1 MSPKKPLQSSHSF
14 SQEKLNMATEQ
25 GPILSLRMRSSR
37 ISLPSKQEQNDVV
50 DRICIMLKQET
61 STYACQD
68 YLLRQKLETIDN
80 VTLSSDDCPE
90 LVNEV
95 DTLCREKMC
104 EWSYR
109 VVDHFHASRNVASI
123 AFAYLDRFVD
133 LCSCDRHAF
142 KLAAMT
148 CLYMAMKLFNA
159 REISM
164 RSLAELSRGEFDMA
178 HIAEME
184 GIILK
189 TLSWRLNP
197 PTPQCFINAL
207 YGLLPSASTPVKRA
221 ICQRATF
228 FVELSLFD
236 YCFVTQ
242 PRSAIAL
249 AALLNAME
257 GMDETV
263 VSKQDQLKFVKTLR
277 ETVKLEHSE
286 EKVESI
292 RNRLWFI
299 YSQSVQYQAD
309 SEDFGMTQASEAPV
323 NNLTM
328 KRSPSEGE
336 LSQSPVSVRER

>member
-1 MSPKKPLQSSHSF
+1 
-14 SQEKLNMATEQ
+14 
-25 GPILSLRMRSSR
+25 
-37 ISLPSKQEQNDVV
+37 
-50 DRICIMLKQET
+50 
-61 STYACQD
+61 
-68 YLLRQKLETIDN
+68 
-80 VTLSSDDCPE
+80 
-90 LVNEV
+90 
-95 DTLCREKMC
+95 
-104 EWSYR
+104 
-109 VVDHFHASRNVASI
+109 
-123 AFAYLDRFVD
+123 
-133 LCSCDRHAF
+133 
-142 KLAAMT
+142 
-148 CLYMAMKLFNA
+148 MAMKLFNA

-263 VSKQDQLKFVKTLR
+263 VSKQDQLEFVKTLR
-277 ETVKLEHSE
+277 ETVKVEHSE

-309 SEDFGMTQASEAPV
+309 SEDFGMTQPSEAPV

>member
-1 MSPKKPLQSSHSF
+1 
-14 SQEKLNMATEQ
+14 MATEQ
-25 GPILSLRMRSSR
+25 GPLLSLRIRSSR
-37 ISLPSKQEQNDVV
+37 SSPPSKQEQDDVV
-50 DRICIMLKQET
+50 DRIGIMLKQEK

-68 YLLRQKLETIDN
+68 YLLRRKLETMDN
-80 VTLSSDDCPE
+80 ETVCSDDCPE

-109 VVDHFHASRNVASI
+109 VIDHFHASREIVTI

-133 LCSCDRHAF
+133 LCSCDRNAF

-148 CLYMAMKLFNA
+148 CLYMATKLFNA

-184 GIILK
+184 VIILK

-197 PTPQCFINAL
+197 PTPQCFVNAL
-207 YGLLPSASTPVKRA
+207 YGLLPTASTPVTRA

-228 FVELSLFD
+228 FAELSLFD

-277 ETVKLEHSE
+277 ETVRLEHSE
-286 EKVESI
+286 EKVEFI
-292 RNRLWFI
+292 RNRLWYI

-309 SEDFGMTQASEAPV
+309 SEDFGPTQVSEAPV
-323 NNLTM
+323 KNLTI
-328 KRSPSEGE
+328 KGAPSEGE

>member
-1 MSPKKPLQSSHSF
+1 
-14 SQEKLNMATEQ
+14 
-25 GPILSLRMRSSR
+25 
-37 ISLPSKQEQNDVV
+37 
-50 DRICIMLKQET
+50 
-61 STYACQD
+61 
-68 YLLRQKLETIDN
+68 
-80 VTLSSDDCPE
+80 
-90 LVNEV
+90 
-95 DTLCREKMC
+95 
-104 EWSYR
+104 
-109 VVDHFHASRNVASI
+109 
-123 AFAYLDRFVD
+123 
-133 LCSCDRHAF
+133 
-142 KLAAMT
+142 
-148 CLYMAMKLFNA
+148 
-159 REISM
+159 
-164 RSLAELSRGEFDMA
+164 MA

-207 YGLLPSASTPVKRA
+207 YGLLPSTSTPVKRA

-228 FVELSLFD
+228 FAELSLFD

-263 VSKQDQLKFVKTLR
+263 VSNQDQLKFVKTLR

-292 RNRLWFI
+292 RNRLWYI

-309 SEDFGMTQASEAPV
+309 SEYFGPTEVSEAPV
-323 NNLTM
+323 NNLTI
-328 KRSPSEGE
+328 KKAPSDGE